1 MKPLSRRGIDLRPG
15 AITSRLMCR
24 LALFGR
30 FSRFWFSEPR
40 KENSL
45 SGGVGGETAPLVDRG
60 TALLERPEPR
70 SHKESAHTVPDA
82 TLSKSAKGENDDVP

>member
-1 MKPLSRRGIDLRPG
+1 MELTFAQGRSPRVLCAGLLS
-15 AITSRLMCR
+15 
-24 LALFGR
+24 LADSAGFG
-30 FSRFWFSEPR
+30 FPSLR

-45 SGGVGGETAPLVDRG
+45 SGGGETGPFVDRG

-82 TLSKSAKGENDDVP
+82 TLSKSAKGENDDVT

>member
-1 MKPLSRRGIDLRPG
+1 MELTFAQGRSPRVLCAGLLS
-15 AITSRLMCR
+15 
-24 LALFGR
+24 LADSAGFG
-30 FSRFWFSEPR
+30 FPNLR

-45 SGGVGGETAPLVDRG
+45 SGGVGGETAPLVD
-60 TALLERPEPR
+60 TALLERPESR